1 MASNAKEK
9 IADKVKGDIVE
20 PVAKG
25 AATSTEKV
33 AKGSEK
39 FAKGSEALA
48 ENARKMADATQDW
61 ADDVTGASTRRNSI
75 LVVLGLAIIGVVVY
89 LLSRS
94 DS

>member
-1 MASNAKEK
+1 MGSSAKEMTSK
-9 IADKVKGDIVE
+9 FKDDIVE

-25 AATSTEKV
+25 AAASTKKI

-48 ENARKMADATQDW
+48 DGARKMADKTQDW
-61 ADDVTGASTRRNSI
+61 ADDVTGTNRRRNLI
-75 LVVLGLAIIGVVVY
+75 LVAVILTIIAAVVGMLVQ
-89 LLSRS
+89 S

>member
-1 MASNAKEK
+1 MRSSAKEMTNK
-9 IADKVKGDIVE
+9 FKDDIVE

-25 AATSTEKV
+25 AAASTEKI

-48 ENARKMADATQDW
+48 DGARKMADKTQDW
-61 ADDVTGASTRRNSI
+61 ADDVTGSNRRRNLI
-75 LVVLGLAIIGVVVY
+75 LAAVILAIIGAVVGMLVQ
-89 LLSRS
+89 S